1 MNGEAFLSLLQFSDG
16 LFPAGS
22 YAHSFGL
29 ETYAAEGTIRDSE
42 SVERFLLSYLQGS
55 VAPTDA
61 IAVLASRKAAS
72 LSNRAAS
79 MEACEVIDQRLDA
92 MKPASELRDA
102 SRQMGRQVL
111 RIAAHLGGP
120 FDSQGLAVDLFDAV
134 EKGQTPGHHAIAFG
148 VVGAAV
154 GWSEVEMSRAY
165 LYSTCAGLVA
175 ASLRLLSLG
184 QLAGQRILW
193 GLAPSIAKL
202 AKEVQGKDLDDIWS
216 FALGIEIAAMRHAN
230 LDARLFRS

>member
-1 MNGEAFLSLLQFSDG
+1 MHGEAFLSILQFSDG

-29 ETYAAEGTIRDSE
+29 ETYAAEGTIRDAQG
-42 SVERFLLSYLQGS
+42 VEGFLLSYLQGS
-55 VAPTDA
+55 VAPADV
-61 IAVLASRKAAS
+61 IAALASRKAA
-72 LSNRAAS
+72 LSGRSARKQC
-79 MEACEVIDQRLDA
+79 MIVDHRLHA

-111 RIAAHLGGP
+111 RVAAALGRP
-120 FDSQGLAVDLFDAV
+120 FTLHGLTPDLLHAV
-134 EKGQTPGHHAIAFG
+134 EKEETPGHHAMAFG
-148 VVGAAV
+148 VVAAALE
-154 GWSEVEMSRAY
+154 WQEKEMACAF

-175 ASLRLLSLG
+175 AALRLLSLG

-193 GLAPSIAKL
+193 ALGPYIARLAE
-202 AKEVQGKDLDDIWS
+202 EVQDKDIADIWS
-216 FALGIEIAAMRHAN
+216 FAPQIEIAAMRHAR